1 MDNTFR
7 KPYEYQEDKRGLII
21 LFISMILSIDTIQ
34 TIAFAT
40 QTHMYMSHIP
50 VLSYIIFIMATLF
63 ILYIIY
69 TAVVVYRMKS
79 NFVVSAKTY
88 LFIRTIFSLLL
99 FLSLFFNR
107 FKHENLIGE
116 SEEQYSSVISML
128 YLELFMPLFFILLF
142 SIGWY
147 LYFTYSKRTRNVSR

>member
-40 QTHMYMSHIP
+40 QTHMYISHIP

-69 TAVVVYRMKS
+69 TAVVV
-79 NFVVSAKTY
+79 
-88 LFIRTIFSLLL
+88 
-99 FLSLFFNR
+99 
-107 FKHENLIGE
+107 
-116 SEEQYSSVISML
+116 
-128 YLELFMPLFFILLF
+128 
-142 SIGWY
+142 
-147 LYFTYSKRTRNVSR
+147 